1 MQWPKNIW
9 HEWRLQSRHLWKV
22 VSCGSSTSEKRID
35 RLPAL
40 SFLVACCL
48 VGAGL
53 MITSRAPR
61 RRYMPSP
68 TNEVRPKEPVPGV
81 LTTSKMDYVNP
92 VRTIPDRFPA
102 RTRMPATRE
111 GAASLSIGH
120 VSFDPD
126 RDLVAVRDDRVWWES
141 EHDVGDTEDDHIVH
155 FAMEEPL
162 RRLIELVTRE
172 GGTLEV
178 QDTYRK
184 TGIHAT
190 TSLHKQGRAVDLTC
204 DELGLERL
212 AALTWAAGFDWVYY
226 EAPKKG
232 GHHVHAS
239 IRP

>member
-1 MQWPKNIW
+1 
-9 HEWRLQSRHLWKV
+9 
-22 VSCGSSTSEKRID
+22 
-35 RLPAL
+35 
-40 SFLVACCL
+40 
-48 VGAGL
+48 
-53 MITSRAPR
+53 
-61 RRYMPSP
+61 MPSP
-68 TNEVRPKEPVPGV
+68 TSIIRPKEPVPTSP
-81 LTTSKMDYVNP
+81 TTSKIDYANP
-92 VRTIPDRFPA
+92 VRKIPDRFPA

-111 GAASLSIGH
+111 GTASISIGK
-120 VSFDPD
+120 VSFLPD
-126 RDLVAVRDDRVWWES
+126 RDLIAIRDDRVWWES

-184 TGIHAT
+184 TGIHAS

-212 AALTWAAGFDWVYY
+212 AALTWAAGFDWVFY